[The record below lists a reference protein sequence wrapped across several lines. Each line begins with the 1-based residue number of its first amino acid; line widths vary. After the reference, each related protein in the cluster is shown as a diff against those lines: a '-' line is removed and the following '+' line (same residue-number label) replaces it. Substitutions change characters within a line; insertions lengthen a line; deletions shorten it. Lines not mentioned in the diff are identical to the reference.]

1 MQRTSRFYLE
11 ATHQLQ
17 LKDLSGLKIQ
27 PEEDEAME
35 DLLSQ
40 PQLYVKNQLVST
52 TVSKVFLDFSLHE
65 MREPEPRRGKKNP
78 ALGPG

>member
-1 MQRTSRFYLE
+1 MQHTSRFYLE

-17 LKDLSGLKIQ
+17 LKDLSGMKIQ

-40 PQLYVKNQLVST
+40 PHQAQ
-52 TVSKVFLDFSLHE
+52 
-65 MREPEPRRGKKNP
+65 P
-78 ALGPG
+78 AVEQFWERIIPTHLLELRITFNHLLKQS